1 MSTYPQRIR
10 DNILPLSIGATLPEA
25 FEEWSFTEE
34 TVDHGHATETCEL
47 CEQEELRYH
56 FRIQNQLTAHRL
68 WVGSQCIL
76 RFDVSVFEQGMR
88 LSAADAKKKLSR
100 LMQQMHLESCIKALE
115 RLTVSESNPILS
127 NALTYFRTNKSLT
140 PKFAF
145 VVLWR
150 LQAHRIDHNPGFFKV
165 SLQKDRHK
173 ADLATMDTSKVHLI
187 WPALSSAQ
195 RAVAMR
201 LGHVAPAPRP

>member
-10 DNILPLSIGATLPEA
+10 DNILPLSVGATLPEA

-76 RFDVSVFEQGMR
+76 RFDVSVFEQGLK
-88 LSAADAKKKLSR
+88 LSATEAKKKLNR
-100 LMQQMHLESCIKALE
+100 LMQQMHLESCMKALE
-115 RLTVSESNPILS
+115 QLAASESNQILA

-140 PKFAF
+140 PKYAF

-150 LQAHRIDHNPGFFKV
+150 LQAHSIDHNPSFFRV
-165 SLQKDRHK
+165 SLHKDRHK
-173 ADLATMDTSKVHLI
+173 ADLAAMETSKVHLI
-187 WPALSSAQ
+187 WPALTSAQ
-195 RAVAMR
+195 RAVALR
-201 LGHVAPAPRP
+201 LGHGAPAQ